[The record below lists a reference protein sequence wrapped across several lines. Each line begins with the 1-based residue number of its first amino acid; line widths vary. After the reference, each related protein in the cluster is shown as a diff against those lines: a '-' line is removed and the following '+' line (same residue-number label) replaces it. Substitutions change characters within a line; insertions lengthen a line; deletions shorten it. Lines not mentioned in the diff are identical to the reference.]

1 MPYVLV
7 SSYSSFIVTLALEQF
22 ANFRDGGCVMVYHWG
37 EWTMEESSPQNLN
50 GQIGSTGG
58 VNKQNENNNQRPQ
71 YSIPGILH
79 FIQHEWTKF
88 EMERSQWEVH
98 KAELEVSFDAEWFAF
113 AIFTLY
119 YSHYSLVVL
128 INPIVLL

>member
-1 MPYVLV
+1 
-7 SSYSSFIVTLALEQF
+7 
-22 ANFRDGGCVMVYHWG
+22 
-37 EWTMEESSPQNLN
+37 MEESSPQNLN

-98 KAELEVSFDAEWFAF
+98 KAELEVSFFAEWF
-113 AIFTLY
+113 IFPIFRLAYQLDLFITR
-119 YSHYSLVVL
+119 V
-128 INPIVLL
+128 NPLPLM